1 MEFEYDSKKSQINK
15 AKHGIDFEEA
25 KQLFEDESSL
35 IVPAKEVADEE
46 RYALIG
52 RLDGKCYVAI
62 FTFRG
67 EKIRLISVRRC
78 RKKEE
83 ANYEHYSKRV

>member
-15 AKHGIDFEEA
+15 EKHGIDFEEA
-25 KQLFEDESSL
+25 KRLFEDDNSFV
-35 IVPAKEVADEE
+35 VPAKNVSDEE

-52 RLDGKCYVAI
+52 RMDGKCYVAI

>member
-15 AKHGIDFEEA
+15 TKHGIDFEEA
-25 KQLFEDESSL
+25 KALFEDSASL
-35 IVPAKEVADEE
+35 VIPAKSVEDEE

-52 RLDGKCYVAI
+52 RLNEKCYIAI
-62 FTFRG
+62 FTYRG

-83 ANYEHYSKRV
+83 AHYEHHRKRV

>member
-15 AKHGIDFEEA
+15 TKHSIDFEEA

-52 RLDGKCYVAI
+52 KISGKCYVAI

-83 ANYEHYSKRV
+83 ANYEHYRKRV

>member
-1 MEFEYDSKKSQINK
+1 MEFEYDSKKSQTNK

-25 KQLFEDESSL
+25 KELFDDDNSL
-35 IVPAKEVADEE
+35 VVPAKNVEDEE

-52 RLDGKCYVAI
+52 RLRGKCYVAI
-62 FTFRG
+62 FTLRG
-67 EKIRLISVRRC
+67 EKIRIISVRRC

-83 ANYEHYSKRV
+83 ANYEHYGKRV

>member
-25 KQLFEDESSL
+25 KQLFEDDNSL
-35 IVPAKEVADEE
+35 VVPAKEVADEE

-52 RLDGKCYVAI
+52 RMSGKCYVAI
-62 FTFRG
+62 FTFRR

>member
-25 KQLFEDESSL
+25 KDLFDDDSSL
-35 IVPAKEVADEE
+35 VVPAKNVDEE

-52 RLDGKCYVAI
+52 RLGGKCYVAI

-67 EKIRLISVRRC
+67 EKIRIISVRRC